1 MLPFTLSPDGLGS
14 AQRRRSLFASSIE
27 EACGRSGDW
36 YSGLI
41 DFTYVSKRRPWSEK
55 STAA

>member
-14 AQRRRSLFASSIE
+14 AQRRKSIFASSIE

-36 YSGLI
+36 YSGLT
-41 DFTYVSKRRPWSEK
+41 DFTYVSKIRSWSEK